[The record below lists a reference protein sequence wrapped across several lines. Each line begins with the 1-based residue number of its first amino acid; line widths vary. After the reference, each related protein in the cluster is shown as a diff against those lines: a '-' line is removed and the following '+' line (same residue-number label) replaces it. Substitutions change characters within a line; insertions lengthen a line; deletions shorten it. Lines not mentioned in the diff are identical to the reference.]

1 MIGTNDKTEQI
12 KSLVEKLNKY
22 RDAYYNKSES
32 LVSDTEYDRL
42 YDELEQLE
50 KETGLVMS
58 NSPTQTV
65 GYTVTNQLPK
75 IALPHPMLSLAK
87 TKNVQEFEDYT
98 KGKSSIYSLKL
109 DGLSVLLVYDNGTLQ
124 MAATRGDGYQAE
136 LITSNAKVF
145 DNVPLTISYKGHL
158 EVEGEAI
165 ITFRD
170 FEKINAKQP
179 KDKKFANPRNL
190 ASGSVRQLDTSIT
203 AQRHVKFIAWKV
215 PYLTEIADDK
225 NINSF
230 TDRLLYARELGF
242 EIVPFY
248 YVAKSDILVDT
259 KDYILKLKQWAELK
273 SYPYDGFVHTF
284 NDIKYGESL
293 GMTGHHPKHSF
304 VLKEQDE
311 EVETTLKEV
320 IWQMGKTGVL
330 TPVAVF
336 DPVEIDGTIVERA
349 SVHNVSIL
357 TKLELNPSDVITVY
371 KSNMII
377 PQVKRNLSAEKR
389 NNPLYVRVPTYCPV
403 CGGETKIQRVNDS
416 NVLICTNP
424 DCKGKLLGKL
434 KHFCSKDAM
443 DIQGLSEQTL
453 EKFIN
458 YGWLNSVA
466 DIYTLEKYKTKLSLL
481 SGFGVKS
488 TTKLLQA
495 IEDSKHTTLDRFINA
510 LSIPTIG
517 KEAAKVIA
525 KNFDYSWIKFGVA
538 CTAGYNWQRLPDF
551 GETMAKSINWFWKQ
565 NKDWVNE
572 LGSGMDFYNPDE
584 DKVQYNTLNG
594 MNFVITGKL
603 LHFKN
608 RDELVKKIEEYGGK
622 VVSSV
627 SKNTTYLINND
638 VNSNSSKNKKAKEL
652 GVKIITE
659 EQFLGEF

>member
-22 RDAYYNKSES
+22 RDAYYNRASP
-32 LVSDTEYDRL
+32 LVSDAEYDKL
-42 YDELEQLE
+42 YDELVILE
-50 KETGLVMS
+50 NETGIVIS

-65 GYTVTNQLPK
+65 GYEVKSELPK
-75 IALPHPMLSLAK
+75 VKHSHPMLSLAK
-87 TKNVQEFEDYT
+87 TKNVDEFGGYCNG
-98 KGKSSIYSLKL
+98 KGSIVSLKM
-109 DGLSVLLVYDNGTLQ
+109 DGLTCLLTYDNGKLIQ
-124 MAATRGDGYQAE
+124 AETRGDGSIGE
-136 LITSNAKVF
+136 LVTTNAKVF
-145 DNVPLTISYKGHL
+145 DNIPLIIPYMEHL

-165 ITFRD
+165 ITYHD
-170 FEKINAKQP
+170 FEQINAKQP
-179 KDKKFANPRNL
+179 KDKKFATPRNL
-190 ASGSVRQLDTSIT
+190 ASGSVRQLDNSIT
-203 AQRHVKFIAWKV
+203 AQRHVKFICWKV
-215 PYLTEIADDK
+215 PYLTEISNDK

-230 TDRLLYARELGF
+230 VDRLLFARELGF

-248 YVAKSDILVDT
+248 YMANEESLS
-259 KDYILKLKQWAELK
+259 DYIAKLKQWAELK

-538 CTAGYNWQRLPDF
+538 CTAGYNWQKLPDF
-551 GETMAKSINWFWKQ
+551 GETMAKSIDWFWKQ

-584 DKVQYNTLNG
+584 NKEQNNTLKG
-594 MNFVITGKL
+594 MTFVITGKL
-603 LHFKN
+603 VHFKN

-622 VVSSV
+622 VASSV

-638 VNSNSSKNKKAKEL
+638 VNSTSGKNKKAKEL

>member
-1 MIGTNDKTEQI
+1 MNNIDEI
-12 KSLVEKLNKY
+12 KKMVSDLNKY
-22 RDAYYNKSES
+22 RDAYYNKAQS
-32 LVSDTEYDRL
+32 LVSDTEYDML
-42 YDELEQLE
+42 YDKLEKLE
-50 KETGLVMS
+50 KETGFILS

-203 AQRHVKFIAWKV
+203 AQRHVKFIVWKV

-242 EIVPFY
+242 EVVPFY
-248 YVAKSDILVDT
+248 YVAKSDTLVDT

-293 GMTGHHPKHSF
+293 GMTGHHPRHSF

-311 EVETTLKEV
+311 EVETTLREV

-357 TKLELNPSDVITVY
+357 TQLELVPNDIITVY

-377 PQVKRNLSAEKR
+377 PQVRRNITAETTH
-389 NNPLYVRVPTYCPV
+389 NHSYVSIPTYCPV
-403 CGGETKIQRVNDS
+403 CGAETKIQRVNDS

-453 EKFIN
+453 EKFIS

-466 DIYTLEKYKTKLSLL
+466 DIYTLEKYKTKLSSL

-517 KEAAKVIA
+517 KETAKVIA

-551 GETMAKSINWFWKQ
+551 GETMAKSIDWFWKQ

-584 DKVQYNTLNG
+584 NKEQNNTLKG
-594 MNFVITGKL
+594 MTFVITGKL
-603 LHFKN
+603 VHFKN

-622 VVSSV
+622 AASSV

-638 VNSNSSKNKKAKEL
+638 VNSTSGKNKKAKEL

>member
-12 KSLVEKLNKY
+12 KRLVEKLNKY
-22 RDAYYNKSES
+22 RDAYYNKSKS
-32 LVSDTEYDRL
+32 LISDAEYDRL

-65 GYTVTNQLPK
+65 GYEVKSELPK
-75 IALPHPMLSLAK
+75 VKHSHPMLSLAK
-87 TKNVQEFEDYT
+87 TKNVDEFGAYCNG
-98 KGKSSIYSLKL
+98 KGSIVSLKM
-109 DGLSVLLVYDNGTLQ
+109 DGLTCLLTYDNGKLTQ
-124 MAATRGDGYQAE
+124 AETRGDGETGE
-136 LITSNAKVF
+136 LITTNAKVF
-145 DNVPLTISYKGHL
+145 DNIPLTIPYMEHL

-165 ITFRD
+165 ITYHD
-170 FEKINAKQP
+170 FELINAKQP

-190 ASGSVRQLDTSIT
+190 ASGSVKQLDSSVT
-203 AQRHVKFIAWKV
+203 AQRHVKFICWKV
-215 PYLTEIADDK
+215 PYLTEIETSK
-225 NINSF
+225 NLNSF
-230 TDRLLYARELGF
+230 TDRLLYARDLGF
-242 EIVPFY
+242 DIVPFY
-248 YVAKSDILVDT
+248 YVSNGRDIR
-259 KDYILKLKQWAELK
+259 DYIAHLKQWADLK

-336 DPVEIDGTIVERA
+336 DPIEIDGTIVERA

-357 TKLELNPSDVITVY
+357 TKLELNPNDVITVY

-389 NNPLYVRVPTYCPV
+389 NNPLYVRIPTYCPV

-443 DIQGLSEQTL
+443 DIQGLSDQTL
-453 EKFIN
+453 EKFIS
-458 YGWLNSVA
+458 YGWLNSIA
-466 DIYTLEKYKTKLSLL
+466 DIYTLEKYKTKLSSL

-517 KEAAKVIA
+517 KETAKVIA

-538 CTAGYNWQRLPDF
+538 CTAGYNWQKLPDF
-551 GETMAKSINWFWKQ
+551 GETMAKSIDWFWKQ

-584 DKVQYNTLNG
+584 NKEQNNTLKG
-594 MNFVITGKL
+594 MTFVITGKL
-603 LHFKN
+603 VHFKN

-622 VVSSV
+622 VASSV

-638 VNSNSSKNKKAKEL
+638 VNSTSGKNKKAKEL